1 MSLPE
6 RSLHVLIV
14 DSNQE
19 DTFLI
24 KEMLQE
30 TGVDLRITVAGNG
43 QKALE
48 ILSRTSGDVDNA
60 IDFVI
65 LDRVLPVVNGLD
77 VLSYMKSMHGLKRI
91 LVVVMAKEQNDEDER
106 IARSI
111 GAANYFVRPSGNEE
125 FRSITNWM
133 GDALRQRREA
143 AMGKYSPRA

>member
-1 MSLPE
+1 MNASA
-6 RSLHVLIV
+6 RSLRVLLAEE
-14 DSNQE
+14 DQE
-19 DTFLI
+19 FLLLI
-24 KEMLQE
+24 KEMLHE
-30 TGVDLRITVAGNG
+30 TMVDLKITVAENG

-48 ILSRTSGDVDNA
+48 ILSRTSGDMDNS

-91 LVVVMAKEQNDEDER
+91 PVVVMATTYNDEDER

-111 GAANYFVRPSGNEE
+111 GAANYLVKPSGNEE